1 MGNPCKVLITRGK
14 NKGKICGQVNA
25 KCKHV
30 TEPIICPKCKLSFD
44 RTTSYYRHIKV
55 QHDGNIK
62 PDLKPKPKPKPK
74 PEPEPGPKPEWS
86 TLDKIKIQLQPIPIR
101 IKQSWSKPELE
112 PKPEMDLAP
121 DTDTKPKDQSEIYH
135 RLVQLEEQN
144 NALREEVEELK
155 LKPTTTNYIAIL
167 GNDFYTEL
175 TNKIGRENA
184 MKFIAESGTKHPLS
198 MFQKLYL
205 DDRDPDDYPIACRDK
220 YNFRYLDN
228 QQRVVEDRGG
238 SNIGTA
244 VSKRLTDAMEHA
256 FHDFQIEGHGNTV
269 YGLEGVQKLRERL
282 ASLNQDSVIK
292 ELAYITNNPNHPFF
306 RDD

>member
-1 MGNPCKVLITRGK
+1 MKNPCKVVITRGK
-14 NKGKICGQVNA
+14 NKGKVCGHINS

-30 TEPIICPKCKLSFD
+30 TDPIVCPKCKISFD

-55 QHDGNIK
+55 QHGGQINDEPAAK
-62 PDLKPKPKPKPK
+62 HDLKLKVDIPTKPK
-74 PEPEPGPKPEWS
+74 
-86 TLDKIKIQLQPIPIR
+86 PIPIR
-101 IKQSWSKPELE
+101 IRAKPE
-112 PKPEMDLAP
+112 
-121 DTDTKPKDQSEIYH
+121 EIYH

-167 GNDFYTEL
+167 GNDFYSEL

-184 MKFIAESGTKHPLS
+184 MKFIAESSTKHPLS

-220 YNFRYLDN
+220 YHFRYLDN
-228 QQRVVEDRGG
+228 QQRVVEDKGG
-238 SNIGTA
+238 STIGTA

-269 YGLEGVQKLRERL
+269 YSLEGVQKLRERL
-282 ASLNQDSVIK
+282 ANLNQDSVIK

-306 RDD
+306 KDT